1 MPDVKFFSVN
11 LLLCFCCSQLYNGG
25 ASNFDMSS
33 SSTGN
38 ADNNNSTNSDDDP
51 NAQNYSSDA
60 DVLMTF
66 LFNSCQKQL
75 RSALSDPQCRSETFS
90 ACLAVQLVR
99 GLILCATSRSDPNTA
114 SASASASAGVDGFSL
129 AGAKKSILLAQSK
142 PFVHSAMYTQLVAH
156 LPQQQ
161 PQAEDAAG
169 GSKNWSPSALMRHTS
184 GSVGPRGGGGGG
196 VMTAAGYRTAAGQLA
211 RMGLHGAGAAGA
223 GGAVADISAA
233 MRQILLGEKCRVNLM
248 FLNTIFFFFFIFYFF
263 RFRFC
268 LCLSF
273 Y

>member
-33 SSTGN
+33 SRTGS

-51 NAQNYSSDA
+51 NVQHYSSDA

-90 ACLAVQLVR
+90 ACLVVQLVR
-99 GLILCATSRSDPNTA
+99 GLTLCATSRSDPSTV
-114 SASASASAGVDGFSL
+114 SASAGVDGFSL
-129 AGAKKSILLAQSK
+129 AGAKKSILSAQSK
-142 PFVHSAMYTQLVAH
+142 PFVHCAMYTQLVAQ

-169 GSKNWSPSALMRHTS
+169 GSKNWSPSALVRHTS
-184 GSVGPRGGGGGG
+184 GSGGPRGGGGG
-196 VMTAAGYRTAAGQLA
+196 VVAAAGYRTAAGQLA
-211 RMGLHGAGAAGA
+211 RMGLHNAGAA
-223 GGAVADISAA
+223 GGAVADISVA
-233 MRQILLGEKCRVNLM
+233 MRQILLGEKCGVNL
-248 FLNTIFFFFFIFYFF
+248 IF
-263 RFRFC
+263 
-268 LCLSF
+268 
-273 Y
+273 